1 VAHATAAA
9 LSSSVHG
16 RQRPDSGRSDPEHVR
31 KPDIARTTRNQ
42 ENHMSANTS
51 PTLIGTTTFQ
61 VEGMTCDHCREAV
74 TTEVSAVPGVE
85 AVNVDVEAGTVTISA
100 DQPVD
105 RSDIAAA
112 VDEAGYTLL
121 P

>member
-1 VAHATAAA
+1 MINNI
-9 LSSSVHG
+9 
-16 RQRPDSGRSDPEHVR
+16 P
-31 KPDIARTTRNQ
+31 RTFV
-42 ENHMSANTS
+42 
-51 PTLIGTTTFQ
+51 GTTTFR
-61 VEGMTCDHCREAV
+61 VEGLTCDHCRHAV
-74 TTEVSAVPGVE
+74 TTEVSAVRGVE
-85 AVNVDVEAGTVTISA
+85 TVTVDVQSGTVKVSA

>member
-1 VAHATAAA
+1 MTINSAPAFVGTA
-9 LSSSVHG
+9 
-16 RQRPDSGRSDPEHVR
+16 
-31 KPDIARTTRNQ
+31 
-42 ENHMSANTS
+42 
-51 PTLIGTTTFQ
+51 TFQ
-61 VEGMTCDHCREAV
+61 AEGMTCDPCRHAV
-74 TTEVSAVPGVE
+74 TTEVSAVHGVE
-85 AVNVDVEAGTVTISA
+85 TVTVDVEAGTVTVSA

>member
-1 VAHATAAA
+1 
-9 LSSSVHG
+9 
-16 RQRPDSGRSDPEHVR
+16 
-31 KPDIARTTRNQ
+31 
-42 ENHMSANTS
+42 
-51 PTLIGTTTFQ
+51 
-61 VEGMTCDHCREAV
+61 MTCDHCRNAV
-74 TTEVSAVPGVE
+74 TTEVSAVPGVQ
-85 AVNVDVEAGTVTISA
+85 AVTVDVEAGTVTVSA

>member
-1 VAHATAAA
+1 M
-9 LSSSVHG
+9 
-16 RQRPDSGRSDPEHVR
+16 
-31 KPDIARTTRNQ
+31 TT
-42 ENHMSANTS
+42 NTT
-51 PTLIGTTTFQ
+51 PTFVGTETFR
-61 VEGMTCDHCREAV
+61 VEGMTCDHCRNAV
-74 TTEVSAVPGVE
+74 TTEVSAVPGVQ
-85 AVNVDVEAGTVTISA
+85 AVTVDIEAGSVTVSA